1 MINVIWEVE
10 WGGVRCGGGYPFFT
24 INLEFSGY
32 FGGGCLKLEG
42 TTKSIRILKG
52 WVRVLGDHMSE
63 SNDDVRSLYPPLLL
77 QLR

>member
-1 MINVIWEVE
+1 M
-10 WGGVRCGGGYPFFT
+10 GVGILFFT

-32 FGGGCLKLEG
+32 LGGGCLKLEG

-63 SNDDVRSLYPPLLL
+63 SNDDVRSLSTRPPGLLCK
-77 QLR
+77 QQVD